1 MIKKI
6 ILTLSLLWLTMN
18 DMDAQ
23 KEITV
28 MFYNVEN
35 FFDTMDNPKTTDED
49 YLPGSPLKW
58 DEQKYKNK
66 INRISQV
73 IDSSVAGKALPDLIG
88 FCEIENKQVLND
100 LVLKTQLKTRS
111 YTALCT
117 TGLDERGINVGLL
130 YDKTLFDFQDVKE
143 LNVTNPALGDYK
155 TRNILFVTLKHKT
168 TQDLL
173 YLFVNHWP
181 SRRDGEKETEPKRLY
196 AAKVVKTKVDEI
208 LKNTPQAKIL
218 IMGDLNDYPTN
229 NSVYTILGA
238 KDNMNNAIL
247 FNPFYQFHK
256 KGEGTHSGREG
267 WYVFDQILIS
277 KGLFNTTKG
286 LLYKNNQ
293 AYILKK
299 DFVLFKNKRTGEEKP
314 NRTYGADNKYYNG
327 YSDHLAIYIKLN
339 Y

>member
-1 MIKKI
+1 MIKRI
-6 ILTLSLLWLTMN
+6 FLYTSLLWLNSSYMFS
-18 DMDAQ
+18 Q

-35 FFDTMDNPKTTDED
+35 FFDTMDNPKTSDEE

-66 INRISQV
+66 MSRISQV
-73 IDSSVAGKALPDLIG
+73 IDSSVAGKALPDIIG

-100 LVLKTQLKTRS
+100 LVLKTQLKARN

-130 YDKTLFDFQDVKE
+130 FDKTLFDFQDVKE
-143 LNVTNPALGDYK
+143 LNATNSALGDYK
-155 TRNILFVTLKHKT
+155 TRNILLVTLKHKI
-168 TQDLL
+168 TQDPL

-196 AAKVVKTKVDEI
+196 AAKIVKAKVDEI
-208 LKNTPQAKIL
+208 LKTNPQAKIL
-218 IMGDLNDYPTN
+218 VMGDLNDYPTN
-229 NSVYTILGA
+229 NSVYSTLSA

-247 FNPFYQFHK
+247 FNPFYQLHK
-256 KGEGTHSGREG
+256 KGQGTHAGKEG
-267 WYVFDQILIS
+267 WYVFDQIIVS
-277 KGLFNTTKG
+277 KGLFSATKG
-286 LLYKNNQ
+286 LQYKNNQ
-293 AYILKK
+293 AFILRK

-314 NRTYGADNKYYNG
+314 NRTYGSDNKYYNG